1 MTAAMPPSTAPA
13 ALPVT
18 PSVTPSKSARRRLD
32 RAALVTGNL
41 DKLTEAERICG
52 FSLCHAEI
60 DLPEIQSSDL
70 AEVAREKALEAWQRL
85 QQPVIIDETSL
96 ELAALNGF
104 PGPLVKFMLDA
115 IGPEGIA
122 GTAAA
127 LADSGA
133 SAVCLL
139 VHYDG
144 RDMVFGHG
152 RTEGRLVLPARGA
165 SGFGFDTVFEP
176 EEEILTF
183 AELGDTVKDDIGHRG
198 RAWRALFA
206 ELV

>member
-1 MTAAMPPSTAPA
+1 MTAAMPSATPST
-13 ALPVT
+13 T
-18 PSVTPSKSARRRLD
+18 PSATPSKSARRRLD

-41 DKLTEAERICG
+41 DKLAEAERICG
-52 FSLCHAEI
+52 CSLRHEEI

-70 AEVAREKALEAWQRL
+70 AEVAREKALEAWRRL

-115 IGPEGIA
+115 VGPEGIA

-139 VHYDG
+139 AHYDG
-144 RDMVFGHG
+144 RDMVFGQG
-152 RTEGRLVLPARGA
+152 SSEGRLVLPARGA

-176 EEEILTF
+176 EGGTLTF
-183 AELGDTVKDDIGHRG
+183 AELGDAGKDAIGHRG
-198 RAWRALFA
+198 RAWRALIA
-206 ELV
+206 ELA

>member
-1 MTAAMPPSTAPA
+1 MTATMPSA
-13 ALPVT
+13 T
-18 PSVTPSKSARRRLD
+18 PSSARRRLD

-41 DKLTEAERICG
+41 DKLAEAERICG
-52 FSLCHAEI
+52 FSLRHEEI

-70 AEVAREKALEAWQRL
+70 AEVAREKALEAWRRL

-115 IGPEGIA
+115 VGPEGIA

-139 VHYDG
+139 VLYDG
-144 RDMVFGHG
+144 RDMVFGQG

-165 SGFGFDTVFEP
+165 GGFGFDTVFEP
-176 EEEILTF
+176 EGEILTF
-183 AELGDTVKDDIGHRG
+183 AELGDTGKDEIGHRG
-198 RAWRALFA
+198 RAWRALVA
-206 ELV
+206 ELA

>member
-1 MTAAMPPSTAPA
+1 MTATMPSA
-13 ALPVT
+13 T
-18 PSVTPSKSARRRLD
+18 PSSARRRLD

-41 DKLTEAERICG
+41 DKLAEAERICG
-52 FSLCHAEI
+52 FSLRHEEI

-70 AEVAREKALEAWQRL
+70 AEVAREKALEAWRRL

-115 IGPEGIA
+115 VGPEGIA

-139 VHYDG
+139 VLYDG
-144 RDMVFGHG
+144 RDMVFGQG

-165 SGFGFDTVFEP
+165 GGFGFDTVFEP
-176 EEEILTF
+176 EGKTLTF
-183 AELGDTVKDDIGHRG
+183 AELGEAGKDEIGHRG
-198 RAWRALFA
+198 RAWRALVA
-206 ELV
+206 ELA